1 MVDVNA
7 SKYFNTI
14 CYEPKLNKIYQSY
27 NFLHA
32 TSLKKV
38 KNDLNM

>member
-14 CYEPKLNKIYQSY
+14 CYESKLNKIYQSY
-27 NFLHA
+27 NFLHV
-32 TSLKKV
+32 TTLKKV
-38 KNDLNM
+38 KNNLKM